1 MVSGTHGKTT
11 VASLIAWILEE
22 NGFHPGFLI
31 GGVPGNFPL
40 SAELGDGKFFVIEGD
55 EYDSAFFD
63 KRSKFAHY
71 DPDILIINNLEFDHA
86 DIFSNLAQITDQ
98 FHYMVRAM
106 PSNAHIIRPHRSN
119 SIDRLI
125 NKGCWSSVRTFGPK
139 SGADLQYSY
148 NKTSSHSIGFSRGKK
163 RFAGT
168 QIGLGEH
175 NAENQAAAILACECA
190 GLPIEVSLESVKSFR
205 NAKRRMEQKGI
216 IAVSQFMTILH
227 TTPLLSALV

>member
-1 MVSGTHGKTT
+1 MAQSEVLKDRERIVVSGTHGKTT

-31 GGVPGNFPL
+31 GGVPGNFPR

-86 DIFSNLAQITDQ
+86 DIFSNLAQIIDQ

-106 PSNAHIIRPHRSN
+106 PSNAHIIRPHRSS
-119 SIDRLI
+119 SIDKLI
-125 NKGCWSSVRTFGPK
+125 KKGCWSSLRTFGPK
-139 SGADLQYSY
+139 LGADLQYSY
-148 NKTSSHSIGFSRGKK
+148 DKTSNQSIGFSRGKEI
-163 RFAGT
+163 FAGT
-168 QIGLGEH
+168 QIGLANIMQKTKQRQSWH
-175 NAENQAAAILACECA
+175 
-190 GLPIEVSLESVKSFR
+190 VSVQEY
-205 NAKRRMEQKGI
+205 
-216 IAVSQFMTILH
+216 
-227 TTPLLSALV
+227 